1 MPEILFADVIV
12 PVAVPALFTYIIPG
26 NLRSEVG
33 PGKRVVVQFGK
44 QKIFSAIVRKI
55 HNKPPAAYEV
65 KEILSVLDEQPVI
78 SEQHFKFWEWI
89 ASYYMCTMGEVMN
102 VALPPAFRLQSESK
116 IILNP
121 DVHVHHDELGDREFL
136 LVEALEMQKVLSMK
150 DVSKILHLKT
160 PHRIVKS
167 LADKDIIIVEEEI
180 HEKLKPRKV
189 KMLRL
194 AKHFSEDDVK
204 SIFQSLEKKSPAQS
218 QALVTFLSLSH
229 KEGKESIPKSEL
241 LQASGKSSAA
251 IAALVKKNI
260 LAELEEDEPM
270 IREYEDAIVPL
281 VTLNETQQKA
291 FQNIKQQFQNH
302 DAVLL
307 HGVTSSGKTEIYIHF
322 IEEMLRAGRQVLYLL
337 PEIALTAQIIN
348 RLKKHFG
355 NKVAVYHS
363 RLSSRER
370 ANVWK
375 RMLSDSENG
384 GHSCPVVLGARSAL
398 FLPFTKL
405 GLVIVDEEHENS
417 FKQFERAPLY
427 HARDSAIV
435 LASYFGA
442 KTILGS
448 ATPSFESYFNARQ
461 NKYGYVSL
469 TERYGGMLM
478 PEIEV
483 VDVKEQKKKKEM
495 KSHFSTELINDV
507 TAALAKR
514 EQAILF
520 QNRRGFAPLLICK
533 VCAWTP
539 HCKNCDVGLT
549 YHKKADVMRCHY
561 CGSVQKVPASCPN
574 CGSTALRIYGFGT
587 EKVEEELSIFF
598 PDKSI
603 ARLDYDTTRSRHAY
617 RQIIDDF
624 EKRRTDILVGTQMV
638 TKGLDFDNVSTVGI
652 LNADL
657 MLNYPDF
664 RSHERSYQLMAQVS
678 GRSGRKN
685 KRGKVVIQTFQP
697 QHRVI
702 DNVVHNNYEAMYA
715 SEMQERKKFHYPP
728 YYRLI
733 EITLHH
739 RKEELVDKAST
750 QFAKMLRGKIR
761 DGILGPE
768 PPVIA
773 RLRNEW
779 LRNILIKVDRNSSV
793 SKVKEII
800 TAEKR
805 NFFSDHRFH
814 RVGIDINVD
823 PV

>member
-1 MPEILFADVIV
+1 MPEIFFADVIV
-12 PVAVPALFTYIIPG
+12 PVAVPALFTYLIPE
-26 NLRSEVG
+26 NLRSEAEV
-33 PGKRVVVQFGK
+33 GKRVVVQFGK
-44 QKIFSAIVRKI
+44 QKIYSAIVRRI
-55 HNKPPAAYEV
+55 HDKPPASYEV
-65 KEILSVLDEQPVI
+65 KEILSVLDERPVI
-78 SEQHFKFWEWI
+78 SEKHFKFWEWL

-102 VALPPAFRLQSESK
+102 AALPPAFRLQSESK
-116 IILNP
+116 IMLNP
-121 DVHVHHDELGDREFL
+121 DMQIHHDELGDKEFL
-136 LVEALEMQKVLSMK
+136 LVEALEIQKVLSMK

-160 PHRIVKS
+160 PHRIIKS
-167 LADKDIIIVEEEI
+167 LTDKDIIIVEEEI
-180 HEKLKPRKV
+180 HEKLKPLKV

-194 AKHFSEDDVK
+194 SKKFSDDEIK
-204 SIFQSLEKKSPAQS
+204 NIFTTLERKSPAQS
-218 QALVTFLSLSH
+218 QMMMTFLSLSN
-229 KEGKESIPKSEL
+229 KMRSEAIARQEL
-241 LQASGKSSAA
+241 LQSAGKSAAA
-251 IAALVKKNI
+251 IAGLIKKNI
-260 LAELEEDEPM
+260 LEEFEEDKET
-270 IREYEDAIVPL
+270 IKEVTDSASPL
-281 VTLNETQQKA
+281 ARLNEAQQTGY
-291 FQNIKQQFQNH
+291 QNIKQQFQNH
-302 DAVLL
+302 DVVLL

-322 IEEMLRAGRQVLYLL
+322 IEEMIQSGKQVLYLL

-375 RMLSDSENG
+375 RMLSDSESENY
-384 GHSCPVVLGARSAL
+384 SCPVVLGARSAL
-398 FLPFTKL
+398 FLPFNNL

-427 HARDSAIV
+427 HARDSSIV
-435 LASYFGA
+435 LASFFGA
-442 KTILGS
+442 KTLLGS
-448 ATPSFESYFNARQ
+448 ATPSFESYYNAKQ
-461 NKYGYVSL
+461 NKYGFVAL

-478 PEIEV
+478 PVIEV

-495 KSHFSTELINDV
+495 KSHFSTELLDDV
-507 TAALAKR
+507 TAALDKK

-539 HCKNCDVGLT
+539 HCKNCDVGMT

-561 CGSVQKVPASCPN
+561 CGSIQKVPASCPN

-587 EKVEEELSIFF
+587 EKIEEELAIFF
-598 PDKSI
+598 PDKII
-603 ARLDYDTTRSRHAY
+603 ARLDYDTTRSRYAY

-702 DNVVHNNYEAMYA
+702 QNVVDNDYEKMYE

-733 EITLHH
+733 EITV
-739 RKEELVDKAST
+739 RQSNEELADKASIV
-750 QFAKMLRGKIR
+750 FAKMLREKIK
-761 DGILGPE
+761 GLILGPE

-773 RLRNEW
+773 RIRNEW

-800 TAEKR
+800 EAERKK
-805 NFFSDHRFH
+805 FFSDQRFH
-814 RVGIDINVD
+814 RVGMEINVD